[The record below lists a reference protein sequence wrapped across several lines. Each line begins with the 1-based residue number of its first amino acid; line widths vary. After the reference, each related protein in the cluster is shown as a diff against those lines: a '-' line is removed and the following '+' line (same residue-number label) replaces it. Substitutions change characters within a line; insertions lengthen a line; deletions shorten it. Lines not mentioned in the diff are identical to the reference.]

1 MVLQAAATMVDVG
14 CWFFRGAV
22 EAIKGARYAL
32 WNYSSSLLG
41 LLLSFY
47 FFPLCW
53 GWGCRKEGDGF
64 FFFWV
69 SPEGLGLADGGW
81 VRDGL
86 WTDWG
91 SIGFQLKGS
100 GLGSGFGF

>member
-64 FFFWV
+64 FFF
-69 SPEGLGLADGGW
+69 GFRLKGW
-81 VRDGL
+81 VWLMEDGL
-86 WTDWG
+86 EMG
-91 SIGFQLKGS
+91 CGQIGVR
-100 GLGSGFGF
+100 LGFS